1 MTPRHVL
8 AINTDQLALLVVNDI
23 LEEAGYFVSLLSYR
37 DHDLDEIKRLAPD
50 VIVLD
55 YQWPG
60 DDNGWSLLQLL
71 RLDPRTA
78 TIPILLCTGAAREA
92 GSLREHLG
100 RVGIQVVLKPYLAE
114 TLLSAIADISNAPTL
129 ISPEGLA
136 SPTGD

>member
-1 MTPRHVL
+1 VL
-8 AINTDQLALLVVNDI
+8 AINTDQFALFVVNDI
-23 LEEAGYFVSLLSYR
+23 LEEAGYFVSLLSYH
-37 DHDLDEIKRLAPD
+37 DHDLDEIKRLAPN

-55 YQWPG
+55 YQWSG

-78 TIPILLCTGAAREA
+78 SIPIVLCTGAAREA
-92 GSLREHLG
+92 DALRDHLG
-100 RVGIQVVLKPYLAE
+100 TVGIQVVLKPYLAE
-114 TLLSAIADISNAPTL
+114 TLLSAIADMSNAGTL